1 VKHRKRR
8 DEKEREEEQEEWRV
22 EKGTT
27 FITRGGRTEINC
39 PDCSQAVP
47 FHPSDKGGLE
57 IRQITGK

>member
-8 DEKEREEEQEEWRV
+8 DGKEREEEQEERRV

-27 FITRGGRTEINC
+27 FITRGRRTEINC
-39 PDCSQAVP
+39 PECSQAVP
-47 FHPSDKGGLE
+47 FHPSDKGGLK